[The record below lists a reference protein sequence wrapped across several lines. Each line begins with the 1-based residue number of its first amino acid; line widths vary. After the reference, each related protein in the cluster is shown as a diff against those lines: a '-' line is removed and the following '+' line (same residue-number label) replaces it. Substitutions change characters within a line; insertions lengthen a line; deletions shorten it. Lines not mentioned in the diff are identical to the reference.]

1 VKDPSIMRLP
11 RSRPQSLLLFLLVP
25 LLAVGATGCFSDPN
39 GPPIPCAVDDVSAMG
54 APAGAQPLGSSTYPV
69 PAEARFVS
77 NSGSD
82 AASGLVATPW
92 RTLTHAVEAAP
103 TNTTI
108 VLRAGTYRETVV
120 TRVDKRLTF
129 QPYPNEEAWMSG
141 SRVVTGWV
149 RDGNAWR
156 KDGWTARFSRSWLNP
171 AMVDPAFPMAGYP
184 DMAFVDGTPLRQV
197 GQRADVAAGTF
208 FVDEVSSKLWV
219 GDDPTGRKVEAS
231 VLAEGLEVL
240 GADSVVRGLGFKHFA
255 NPIFRLGAVKASG
268 ARMVVEHNV
277 IVDNATAG
285 LSVVSP
291 DVTVRRNTMTRN
303 GQLGVHGE
311 VATRMRLEA
320 NVLSSNN
327 SERFVKSQA
336 AGGVKITASTG
347 VLMRGNV
354 ADDNRAHGL
363 WFDMKS
369 HDATVVHNVT
379 RRNASA
385 GIFFENSY
393 RALIAGNVSTDN
405 IAGIQ
410 TGQSRDVAV
419 WNNVMIDNTYGFK
432 AYKGFE
438 EPTVVGFTIRNNVI
452 STRRASGLPLLD
464 NDDVTGSMTWVEMG
478 WTSDHNA
485 FYRRSSV
492 ANEFFEVLADG
503 PGRLHYKDR
512 QSIAAATGLERN
524 SLSTDDVAINPY
536 VTDAAACVYGLPAG
550 SAARGR
556 GAALP
561 LNVAN
566 ALGVPVGGSVDIG
579 IL

>member
-1 VKDPSIMRLP
+1 MRLA
-11 RSRPQSLLLFLLVP
+11 RTRPKSLLLLVP
-25 LLAVGATGCFSDPN
+25 LLAAGATGCFGGPN
-39 GPPIPCAVDDVSAMG
+39 PTPAPCVIRDVSAMG
-54 APAGAQPLGSSTYPV
+54 APAGAQPLGTTAYPI
-69 PAEARFVS
+69 PAGARFVS

-82 AASGLVATPW
+82 AASGLLASPW
-92 RTLTHAVEAAP
+92 RTLAYAVEAAP
-103 TNTTI
+103 SGTTI

-120 TRVDKRLTF
+120 TRADKRLTF

-141 SRVVTGWV
+141 SKEVTGWV
-149 RDGNAWR
+149 SDGNAWR

-184 DMAFVDGTPLRQV
+184 DMAFVDGKALRQV
-197 GQRADVAAGTF
+197 ALRTDVVAGTF
-208 FVDEVSSKLWV
+208 FVDEVNSKLWV
-219 GDDPTGRKVEAS
+219 GDDPSGHKVEAS
-231 VLAEGLEVL
+231 VLAEALEVL
-240 GADSVVRGLGFKHFA
+240 GPDSVVRGLGFRHFA

-268 ARMVVEHNV
+268 ARTVVEHNV

-285 LSVVSP
+285 LSVVSS
-291 DVTVRRNTMTRN
+291 DVTVRRNTMSRN

-311 VATRMRLEA
+311 VATRMRLEG
-320 NVLSSNN
+320 NILSANN

-369 HDATVVHNVT
+369 HDATVIHNVT

-432 AYKGFE
+432 AYKGYE
-438 EPTVVGFTIRNNVI
+438 EPSPVGFTIRNNVI
-452 STRRASGLPLLD
+452 SMSKASGLPLLD
-464 NDDVTGSMTWVEMG
+464 NDDVTGSMTWAEMG

-492 ANEFFEVLADG
+492 KVEFFEVLANG

-524 SLSTDDVAINPY
+524 SLATDDVAVNPY
-536 VTDAAACVYGLPAG
+536 VTDAAACNYGLPAG

-561 LNVAN
+561 LNVAA